1 MDTKLEELNEK
12 LNLSQKENCKL
23 RAENARLNVVYQL
36 AVAECV
42 KACGERDVHRRNW
55 INTMEH
61 RDRLSGELTH
71 AQEAVESAMK
81 IIEYGKEIGCVFK
94 EDTFRN
100 QTIYTRMADAW
111 LSAHTKET
119 K

>member
-71 AQEAVESAMK
+71 TQEAVEEARKAMEAIVKDHPYFTEVSAW
-81 IIEYGKEIGCVFK
+81 
-94 EDTFRN
+94 R
-100 QTIYTRMADAW
+100 AAAAW
-111 LSAHTKET
+111 LANTEDK
-119 K
+119 